1 MRSDAVKPVRQ
12 LFRYLKPHRGA
23 IVLTWAMSSVV
34 LGLQAFS
41 AWIGAGFIERLLRG
55 ETGGPG
61 VMEGVGEIALRMN
74 WIVGRVLDRGTP
86 FRSLVVALVLL
97 VATGALT
104 VCLRVGKIALFARI
118 IHTTLH
124 RIRCDVFDHL
134 TRLELS
140 FSRRNRP
147 GEVTSLLIR
156 DVEALKGAI
165 FDLSDRIF
173 VQPLRLLMA
182 VALLWSLSPRLMI
195 VFALSLAVCGLV
207 AHVAGGVIERL
218 ARRSMERVAQVQG
231 FLTEYLTTVLLARS
245 LGRETRERRR
255 FYELCGGLAQADR
268 KLMVTNSLAPQLLS
282 ALFMTAGA
290 VILLFG
296 GHMVMV
302 AHTLEP
308 GALLRFV
315 LCLPI
320 ATYPVESLALLYVS
334 CRQSMASARRVFGL
348 FDEAPAAE
356 DRPDA
361 VEPPAKFESIAFRDV
376 AYRPDGHPVLEG
388 VSFRI
393 RRGDRILLA
402 GPSGAGKTTVLHLV
416 AAILRPSA
424 GRVEV
429 DGADLAGFRGESWRR
444 MIGIVPQEPL
454 LMNGTIREN
463 LKFACEGA
471 GDDRLAALLLSV
483 KFEPG
488 AEGCRLALD
497 RAVGNRGEFLSGGER
512 QRLAIARALL
522 ADPALMLLDEPV
534 AHLDEENRRRVR
546 ETIAALP
553 RGVTILFTG
562 HDRALHDLADHVVAL
577 EGGRLTSPAP

>member
-1 MRSDAVKPVRQ
+1 MKQVRQ
-12 LFRYLKPHRGA
+12 LLRYLRPHRRTIA
-23 IVLTWAMSSVV
+23 LTWAMSIVV
-34 LGLQAFS
+34 LGLQALS

-55 ETGGPG
+55 EAGGAG
-61 VMEGVGEIALRMN
+61 IMAGVGALAQRMN
-74 WIVGRVLDRGTP
+74 EIVGRMLDRGSP
-86 FRSLVVALVLL
+86 FRSLVAAVALL

-104 VCLRVGKIALFARI
+104 VLLRVGKTALFARI
-118 IHTTLH
+118 MQSVLH

-134 TRLELS
+134 TRLDLS

-147 GEVTSLLIR
+147 GEVSSLLLR
-156 DVEALKGAI
+156 DVEALKMAI
-165 FDLSDRIF
+165 FDLCDRIF
-173 VQPLRLLMA
+173 MQPLRLAMA

-195 VFALSLAVCGLV
+195 VFSISLAVCGLV
-207 AHVAGGVIERL
+207 AHLAGGLIERQ
-218 ARRSMERVAQVQG
+218 AKRSMERVARVQG

-255 FYELCGGLAQADR
+255 FDELCGGLAQADR
-268 KLMVTNSLAPQLLS
+268 ELMVTNSLAPQLLS
-282 ALFMTAGA
+282 GLFVAAGA

-302 AHTLEP
+302 SRTLEP

-320 ATYPVESLALLYVS
+320 ATYPVEALALLYVS

-348 FDEAPAAE
+348 FAETPAAE
-356 DRPDA
+356 DCLDA
-361 VEPPAKFESIAFRDV
+361 IEPPRSFEFLAFREV
-376 AYRPDGHPVLEG
+376 SFRPDGHPVLEG
-388 VSFRI
+388 ISFEV

-402 GPSGAGKTTVLHLV
+402 GPSGSGKTTLLHLL
-416 AAILRPSA
+416 AAILRPTA

-429 DGADLAGFRGESWRR
+429 DGTDLARFRGESWRR
-444 MIGIVPQEPL
+444 KIGIVPQEPL
-454 LMNGTIREN
+454 LMNDTIREN

-471 GDDRLAALLLSV
+471 GDERLVESLLSV
-483 KFEPG
+483 KFERD
-488 AEGCRLALD
+488 ETSCRLALD

-522 ADPALMLLDEPV
+522 GDPALLLLDEPV

-577 EGGRLTSPAP
+577 ENGRLASRPPPAP